1 MDSMYDTLLQLPLF
15 QGVSHEIISELV
27 GKTKLH
33 FTKYANDAVILEAG
47 DNQNVLSFVVSGSV
61 TKSYKFPG
69 LEVTINETISAPAVI
84 DAEYLF
90 GIDLRY
96 PFTIYSAGSC
106 GILTIAKD
114 EYMRIL
120 QSNEV
125 FIFNILNHLS
135 RDVQNSIYGLMTP
148 GQCSVA
154 GRLSY
159 IIGILTR
166 KSSNDITIC
175 YKQRD
180 LCRLLGVRRPSLIET
195 LNGLK
200 NAGIIEFDSS
210 RISIIDRDK
219 LVSRSSEI
227 FMAF

>member
-1 MDSMYDTLLQLPLF
+1 MYDTLLQLPLF

-96 PFTIYSAGSC
+96 PFPTYNDEHDPEFE
-106 GILTIAKD
+106 D
-114 EYMRIL
+114 EYLHLELPL
-120 QSNEV
+120 Q
-125 FIFNILNHLS
+125 
-135 RDVQNSIYGLMTP
+135 LMS
-148 GQCSVA
+148 CKYHESSV
-154 GRLSY
+154 L
-159 IIGILTR
+159 LHH
-166 KSSNDITIC
+166 KS
-175 YKQRD
+175 
-180 LCRLLGVRRPSLIET
+180 
-195 LNGLK
+195 
-200 NAGIIEFDSS
+200 
-210 RISIIDRDK
+210 
-219 LVSRSSEI
+219 
-227 FMAF
+227 